1 MTQKHLQEMREV
13 AYYFENLFSVQKYE
27 CHKQTCF
34 SYLQETACGT
44 EQYMLEI
51 LTEKYFG
58 VFAAV

>member
-1 MTQKHLQEMREV
+1 MREV

-51 LTEKYFG
+51 LTEQYFG